1 VRTSRQPVFF
11 TILSALVFF
20 LLAAGAAGAS
30 VVYDFVTPQADA
42 ALSGSEVGVLEAGGI
57 PLVIEA
63 GLLDHDG
70 TFERGGENATLSVIV
85 TPPAFS
91 LGEGLGVLS
100 QISSGSYLEE
110 GLSMQEGLVFHFS
123 PLFVPTRLHLSG
135 ITLGGPSGGGT
146 FEAVRLFADGEHLL
160 DRKGEPDGTLTIP
173 LPAGIS
179 TLAVM
184 PLLGETAEIPDL
196 SSDPVFFVAAIEG
209 EVTAREVPF
218 DLKPG
223 SCQNQ
228 LNTKS
233 KGVFPAAI
241 LGAPGTPGL
250 NVARIVPSS
259 IRLAGVA
266 PMRWKIQDTGRPG
279 SCAAGPDGI
288 PDLTLQFDTEAL
300 VRALRASLGTLRD
313 GQRVSVPLEGRLQDG
328 TVFLGQD
335 VVVLQVPGNGRKK

>member
-42 ALSGSEVGVLEAGGI
+42 ALSGLEVGVLEAGGI

-70 TFERGGENATLSVIV
+70 SFELGGENAVLAVIL
-85 TPPAFS
+85 TPPPFRI
-91 LGEGLGVLS
+91 GEGLGVLS
-100 QISSGSYLEE
+100 QVYSGSYPEE
-110 GLSMQEGLVFHFS
+110 ALSMQEGLVFHFS

-135 ITLGGPSGGGT
+135 ITLGGPTGGGA
-146 FEAVRLFADGEHLL
+146 FQAVRLFANGVYLM
-160 DRKGEPDGTLTIP
+160 DRKGEPDGTLTIA
-173 LPAGIS
+173 LPAGVS

-184 PLLGETAEIPDL
+184 PLLEETPEITSL
-196 SSDPVFFVAAIEG
+196 SSDPVFYVAAIEG
-209 EVTAREVPF
+209 EATAVEVAF

-241 LGAPGTPGL
+241 LGMPGTPTL
-250 NVARIVPSS
+250 RVASINPAS

-266 PMRWKIQDTGRPG
+266 PIRWKIGDVGRPG
-279 SCAAGPDGI
+279 SCAAGRDGI
-288 PDLTLQFDTEAL
+288 PDLTLHFDTEAL

-313 GQRVSVPLEGRLQDG
+313 GQRVAVPLEGRLQDG
-328 TVFLGQD
+328 TVFVGED
-335 VVVLQVPGNGRKK
+335 VVVLQVPGKGRMK